1 MSSIPYSRYILY
13 PVTWYSFLIF
23 IGAVIAV
30 FLAVRE
36 EKRSS
41 LPHDTVID
49 LSLRILPLGI
59 IGARLYYVVFSWDRF
74 RNNPLSILK
83 IWEGGLAIYGG
94 VIAGIVVLFFF
105 ARRRHLPVLQ
115 LCDLVAPG
123 LALAQSI
130 GRWGNWFNMEAY
142 GLKTL
147 NPSLCFFP
155 IAVQIPSDGNSWHLA
170 TFFYESLWDLAIFLF
185 LFLFLRKHHKKTG
198 DVFFFY
204 LFLYGC
210 GRLIIEELRLD
221 SLFASSDVRI
231 SQLLS
236 VLLCIA
242 VLIRYVYFAGIRM
255 ICSSPVRLILLSA
268 SGVFSVFTLLFVFS
282 ASFMLSLNTLQT
294 VLMLVLFSLL
304 MILCLFSVYWGRMS
318 PEVHNANQQN

>member
-1 MSSIPYSRYILY
+1 MNPVPYSRYIFY

-59 IGARLYYVVFSWDRF
+59 IGARLYYVVFSWEQF

-94 VIAGIVVLFFF
+94 VIAGMVVLFFF
-105 ARRRHLPVLQ
+105 ARRRRLPVLK

-142 GLKTL
+142 GLRIM

-155 IAVQIPSDGNSWHLA
+155 FGVQIPSDGNTWHLA
-170 TFFYESLWDLAIFLF
+170 TFFYESLWDFAIFLF

-198 DVFFFY
+198 DIFFFY

-210 GRLIIEELRLD
+210 GRLIIEELRMD
-221 SLFASSDVRI
+221 SLFASSDIRI

-242 VLIRYVYFAGIRM
+242 VLIRYVYQAGIKM
-255 ICSSPVRLILLSA
+255 VFSSPVRLILLSA
-268 SGVFSVFTLLFVFS
+268 AGVFSVFILLFVFS
-282 ASFMLSLNTLQT
+282 SSLILSFNTLQT

-304 MILCLFSVYWGRMS
+304 MILCLFTVYWGRIS
-318 PEVHNANQQN
+318 PKVHNADHQD

>member
-1 MSSIPYSRYILY
+1 MNSVPYSRYIFY

-59 IGARLYYVVFSWDRF
+59 IGARLYYVAFSWDRF
-74 RNNPLSILK
+74 RNNLLSILK

-94 VIAGIVVLFFF
+94 VIAGLIVLFFF
-105 ARRRHLPVLQ
+105 ARRRHLPVLK

-142 GLKTL
+142 GLKIL
-147 NPSLCFFP
+147 HPSLCFFP
-155 IAVQIPSDGNSWHLA
+155 FAVQIPSDGYSWHLA
-170 TFFYESLWDLAIFLF
+170 TFFYESLWDFAIFLF
-185 LFLFLRKHHKKTG
+185 LFLFLRKHYKKTG
-198 DVFFFY
+198 DVLFFY

-221 SLFASSDVRI
+221 SLFASSGIRI

-236 VLLCIA
+236 VLLCIT
-242 VLIRYVYFAGIRM
+242 VLIRYVYRTGIKL
-255 ICSSPVRLILLSA
+255 IASSVFRLILLSA
-268 SGVFSVFTLLFVFS
+268 AGIFSIFILLFVFS
-282 ASFMLSLNTLQT
+282 SPFMISASTLQT
-294 VLMLVLFSLL
+294 AVMLVLYSLL
-304 MILCLFSVYWGRMS
+304 MIICLFSVYRVKIP
-318 PEVHNANQQN
+318 PEVHNADHQA